1 MWAVGSGKGYGH
13 VYVERSIAGDVAEH
27 HVHVAAY
34 VHRIFH
40 FFISGDAPIH
50 RIIFA
55 SSLSIRARMSNISVV
70 LSGVVAVLSAF
81 RALKASGVGQ
91 NASSSFIP
99 KVSYCMLPLP

>member
-40 FFISGDAPIH
+40 FFISDDAPIH

-70 LSGVVAVLSAF
+70 LSAF
-81 RALKASGVGQ
+81 RALKASGVGR

-99 KVSYCMLPLP
+99 KESYCMLPLP

>member
-1 MWAVGSGKGYGH
+1 MVRRESAHMS
-13 VYVERSIAGDVAEH
+13 DVSSP
-27 HVHVAAY
+27 AY
-34 VHRIFH
+34 VHRISH
-40 FFISGDAPIH
+40 FFISDDAPIH

-99 KVSYCMLPLP
+99 KVSLCIASPFCSPQIESA